1 MHFAWYPFST
11 MALLLLS
18 APVAAQGNGSF
29 DLLQLLLASSGVVR
43 GVLFLLVCLSI
54 IGWYVIG
61 YKTLYLNRA
70 QNESQRFLEAFWQAK
85 RLDAVYQE
93 AEHKKRSPIAHMFK
107 AGYVEL
113 SKLQNSKSQ
122 GGARSD
128 EMWHGE
134 GDLENIERAL
144 RRAAT
149 SEATVLE
156 SMVPFLATV
165 GSAAPFI
172 GLFGTVIGVIGAFEE
187 LGHGAASPL
196 GGAGAG
202 GQMASQA
209 VMTGIAE
216 ALVATAA
223 GILVALPAVAAFN
236 YFQRRIASLLLA
248 TDALANLVIAY
259 VADGRTAPADNLD
272 PGQVG

>member
-1 MHFAWYPFST
+1 
-11 MALLLLS
+11 MATLFLS
-18 APVAAQGNGSF
+18 APVAAQGTGSF
-29 DLLQLLLASSGVVR
+29 DLLELLLGSSGVVR

-70 QNESQRFLEAFWQAK
+70 QNESFRFLEAFWQAK

-93 AEHKKRSPIAHMFK
+93 AQLKKRSPIAHMFK

-113 SKLQNSKSQ
+113 SKLQNSKGQQQ
-122 GGARSD
+122 GRGGD

-149 SEATVLE
+149 HESTVLE

-172 GLFGTVIGVIGAFEE
+172 GLFGTVVGIIDAF
-187 LGHGAASPL
+187 H
-196 GGAGAG
+196 
-202 GQMASQA
+202 QIASQGSA
-209 VMTGIAE
+209 NLATVAPGIAE
-216 ALVATAA
+216 ALGTTAVGLIA
-223 GILVALPAVAAFN
+223 AVPAVMAYN
-236 YFQRRIASLLLA
+236 YFARRIKVLSAEM
-248 TDALANLVIAY
+248 DAFS
-259 VADGRTAPADNLD
+259 ADFLNIVKRHFLR
-272 PGQVG
+272 

>member
-1 MHFAWYPFST
+1 MVPNST
-11 MALLLLS
+11 MATLLLT
-18 APVAAQGNGSF
+18 APMAAQGNGSF
-29 DLLQLLLASSGVVR
+29 DLLQLLLGASGVVR

-61 YKTLYLNRA
+61 YKALYLNRA
-70 QNESQRFLEAFWQAK
+70 QGESLRFLEAFWQAK

-113 SKLQNSKSQ
+113 SKLQNQKAQ
-122 GGARSD
+122 GERQEA
-128 EMWHGE
+128 WHGE

-172 GLFGTVIGVIGAFEE
+172 GLFGTVIGIIDAFHQIANQGSAN
-187 LGHGAASPL
+187 LATVAP
-196 GGAGAG
+196 
-202 GQMASQA
+202 
-209 VMTGIAE
+209 GIAE
-216 ALVATAA
+216 ALGTTAVGLIA
-223 GILVALPAVAAFN
+223 AVPAVMAYN
-236 YFQRRIASLLLA
+236 YFARKIKVLGAEM
-248 TDALANLVIAY
+248 DAFSNDFLNIVKRHFL
-259 VADGRTAPADNLD
+259 R
-272 PGQVG
+272 

>member
-1 MHFAWYPFST
+1 
-11 MALLLLS
+11 MATLLLA

-29 DLLQLLLASSGVVR
+29 DLLQLLLGASGVVR

-61 YKTLYLNRA
+61 YKALYLNRA
-70 QNESQRFLEAFWQAK
+70 QSESLRFLEAFWQAK

-93 AEHKKRSPIAHMFK
+93 AEHKRRSPIAHMFK

-113 SKLQNSKSQ
+113 SKLQNQKSQ
-122 GGARSD
+122 GGAGPERPYND
-128 EMWHGE
+128 AWHGE

-149 SEATVLE
+149 HESTVLE

-172 GLFGTVIGVIGAFEE
+172 GLFGTVIGIIDAFHQIANQGSAN
-187 LGHGAASPL
+187 LATVAP
-196 GGAGAG
+196 
-202 GQMASQA
+202 
-209 VMTGIAE
+209 GIAE
-216 ALVATAA
+216 ALGTTAVGLIA
-223 GILVALPAVAAFN
+223 AVPAVMAYNWFARKIKVLSAEMDAFSN
-236 YFQRRIASLLLA
+236 DFLNIVKRHFLR
-248 TDALANLVIAY
+248 
-259 VADGRTAPADNLD
+259 
-272 PGQVG
+272 